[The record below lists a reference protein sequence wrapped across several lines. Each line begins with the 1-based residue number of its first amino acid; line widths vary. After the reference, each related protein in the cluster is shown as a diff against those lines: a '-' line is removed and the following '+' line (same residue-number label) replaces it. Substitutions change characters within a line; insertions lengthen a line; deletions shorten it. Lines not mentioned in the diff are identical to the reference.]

1 MSRNISLT
9 LLKDVKTCCTMLF
22 KLTWLLCIPQAL
34 ICLSRKSKVAFVMY
48 ATYVHAITLA
58 VAPQFASFLQAL
70 HSLWCEAGT
79 SRAFTYSSNGLN
91 ASTSLSIQL
100 LHGWWVALLHKQAF
114 LVSDKSIATYHVAA
128 WELCGSLYQQSC
140 LR

>member
-1 MSRNISLT
+1 
-9 LLKDVKTCCTMLF
+9 MLF
-22 KLTWLLCIPQAL
+22 KLTWLLCIPKAL
-34 ICLSRKSKVAFVMY
+34 ICVSRKSKVAFITY

-58 VAPQFASFLQAL
+58 VAPQLASFLQA
-70 HSLWCEAGT
+70 LWCEAGT
-79 SRAFTYSSNGLN
+79 SRAFTYSLNGLN

-114 LVSDKSIATYHVAA
+114 LVPDKSIATYHVAA
-128 WELCGSLYQQSC
+128 WELCGSLYQHSC